1 MYRNTDS
8 MLIGEHSMIRF
19 HNGIPTAVF
28 YSQHSDG
35 AAYSYTAVTKSGL
48 RPISY
53 VATGSHANYPTTG

>member
-1 MYRNTDS
+1 
-8 MLIGEHSMIRF
+8 MIRF
-19 HNGIPTAVF
+19 HNGKPTAVF

-35 AAYSYTAVTKSGL
+35 AAYSYDAVKKSGL